1 LEGAGEGVSSEIGRV
16 GAAEA
21 VARAWNARGVNY
33 LVTHGL
39 EGHPIELGRDLD
51 ILMDQ
56 AQAPRALRH
65 ASKTLTDLGW
75 ETVVSPPDLWGKR
88 IVALHERNG
97 GFDYLEL
104 HTTRP
109 LRWALMRFTG
119 AYESPD
125 KTVGPFPV
133 SAWVTFA
140 KAVLLPLL
148 AGDVG
153 RFNATYL
160 SELAEIG
167 VTAELVA
174 DHAKPLLGTK
184 LASQLASTTA
194 ALDVEGLIVL
204 RPAVRR
210 ACLSWMLRHPISS
223 LRSLHELAIVKVRR
237 IWSRSGVD
245 VLLEVPPR
253 IDRQAFL
260 ESLRAEL
267 HGVFVQVK
275 IQPQGAGVSRL
286 WNQYQILSRQGV
298 VLRLTDGSP
307 DTAQV
312 RARCRL
318 RPFSTRSDAEIQLR
332 WEHGGEGATGREI
345 GSWTV
350 KQWAQQFTF
359 RVAAG
364 DR

>member
-1 LEGAGEGVSSEIGRV
+1 VSNKIGRV
-16 GAAEA
+16 GAAEV
-21 VARAWNARGVNY
+21 VARAWNVQGVNY

-39 EGHPIELGRDLD
+39 EGYPGELGRDLD

-56 AQAPRALRH
+56 AQAPRVLRH
-65 ASKTLTDLGW
+65 ASRILTDLGW

-88 IVALHERNG
+88 IVALHEQNG
-97 GFDYLEL
+97 GFEYLEL

-125 KTVGPFPV
+125 TTVGPFPV

-153 RFNATYL
+153 RFKATYL

-167 VTAELVA
+167 VTAELIA
-174 DHAKPLLGTK
+174 DHTKPLLGTK
-184 LASQLASTTA
+184 LASQLASTTVA
-194 ALDVEGLIVL
+194 VDVEGLVVL
-204 RPAVRR
+204 QPAIRR

-223 LRSLHELAIVKVRR
+223 LRSLRELAIVKVRR

-253 IDRQAFL
+253 IDRQEFL
-260 ESLRAEL
+260 ESMRAVL
-267 HGVFVQVK
+267 DGVFVQVK

-286 WNQYQILSRQGV
+286 WNQYHILSRQGV

-307 DTAQV
+307 ETSQV
-312 RARCRL
+312 RARCGL
-318 RPFSTRSDAEIQLR
+318 RPFSTRSDPEIQLL
-332 WEHGGEGATGREI
+332 WEYGGEGTAGREI
-345 GSWTV
+345 GSWIV
-350 KQWAQQFTF
+350 KQWAEHFSL

-364 DR
+364 DQ